1 MNTNSSTSASA
12 FDSIEIFNAIYE
24 EQQELEALRR
34 EMASRYEK
42 EGEALEPVPYESV
55 TASEPE
61 VPFQDK
67 QPDDLIVSEGDL
79 VQEI

>member
-1 MNTNSSTSASA
+1 MNTTSSASA

-42 EGEALEPVPYESV
+42 EGEALEGEYQRRMFAICRKREAVFSAAQ
-55 TASEPE
+55 ASA
-61 VPFQDK
+61 
-67 QPDDLIVSEGDL
+67 
-79 VQEI
+79 